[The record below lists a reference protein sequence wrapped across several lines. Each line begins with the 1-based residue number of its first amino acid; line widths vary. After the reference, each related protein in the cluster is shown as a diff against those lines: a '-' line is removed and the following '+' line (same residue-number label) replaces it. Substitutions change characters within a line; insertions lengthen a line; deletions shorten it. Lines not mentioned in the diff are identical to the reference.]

1 MHIVV
6 YTNFYVAAYPPSP
19 GTPGSCM
26 TYRQLEATSGRQQG
40 SRRRSSTPFTNEDVR
55 PLTKL
60 PYYHAMPTHPSPASN
75 EPRRGS
81 LACVGLG
88 MTLGSH
94 LTPLARS
101 HIQQADVVFAGL
113 SDGVVELW
121 LQRMHPDVRSLQPYY
136 REGKSR
142 MKTYREWVEL
152 MMVEVRAGNRVCG
165 VFYGHP
171 GIFAWSPHKVIET
184 ARAEG
189 FQAHMEPGISAEDC
203 LYADL
208 GIDPGRY
215 GCQHFEASQLLFYER
230 RIDNAGYL
238 VLWQVGLVGDRS
250 LGRFSTGPKYRELLV
265 ELLSRDYPLDHEVI
279 IYRGAT
285 LPIEKPRIRR
295 TTLRELPHVT
305 AAGCACARRIRR
317 CPSPFTPTTSG
328 MRKATT

>member
-1 MHIVV
+1 
-6 YTNFYVAAYPPSP
+6 
-19 GTPGSCM
+19 
-26 TYRQLEATSGRQQG
+26 
-40 SRRRSSTPFTNEDVR
+40 
-55 PLTKL
+55 
-60 PYYHAMPTHPSPASN
+60 
-75 EPRRGS
+75 
-81 LACVGLG
+81 

-152 MMVEVRAGNRVCG
+152 MMVEVRAGKRVCG

-171 GIFAWSPHKVIET
+171 GIFAWSPHKAIET

-189 FQAHMEPGISAEDC
+189 YPAHMEPGISAEDC

-208 GIDPGRY
+208 GIDPGRF

-230 RIDNAGYL
+230 RIDNAGYV
-238 VLWQVGLVGDRS
+238 VLWQMGIVGNRS
-250 LGRFSTGPKYRELLV
+250 TGRFEAGPKYRELLV
-265 ELLSRDYPLDHEVI
+265 ELLSRDYPLDHEAI

-295 TTLRELPHVT
+295 AALGDLHRVPLTAEETVVLPPARALKPNAAMQERLEALDRE
-305 AAGCACARRIRR
+305 AALA
-317 CPSPFTPTTSG
+317 
-328 MRKATT
+328 